1 MDLANQALELWWTEH
16 PSFSA
21 IASDPAGDL
30 SEPRHVPGRQDAPVG
45 VLSTLGGV
53 PRPLVDDVGH
63 VGPQL
68 DQPAVQS
75 VTVGKLAHRRID

>member
-30 SEPRHVPGRQDAPVG
+30 SEPRVYGVVNSLLVG
-45 VLSTLGGV
+45 EYRS
-53 PRPLVDDVGH
+53 
-63 VGPQL
+63 
-68 DQPAVQS
+68 
-75 VTVGKLAHRRID
+75 